1 MTPEERFDQID
12 AILKRTAEQQARLQ
26 EQQAQLQEQQARQQA
41 QFQEQQ
47 VRLQEQQARQQERL
61 AWQEEQGVKR
71 GQEIDKHNDAIR
83 SLIVVART
91 CLDSFQEIRDV
102 QRKDREEWV
111 TQMKEL
117 RAAQAETGEKL
128 NILVNTVDRIIRR
141 ENHP

>member
-1 MTPEERFDQID
+1 MTPEERFEQIETL
-12 AILKRTAEQQARLQ
+12 LKRTAEQQARQQ
-26 EQQAQLQEQQARQQA
+26 EQQAW
-41 QFQEQQ
+41 
-47 VRLQEQQARQQERL
+47 LQEQQARQQEQQ
-61 AWQEEQGVKR
+61 AWLQEQQALQQEQAVKR
-71 GQEIDKHNDAIR
+71 GQEIDKQNDAIR

-91 CLDSFQEIRDV
+91 CLDSFQEIRDL
-102 QRKDREEWV
+102 QRRDHEDWV

>member
-26 EQQAQLQEQQARQQA
+26 EQQA
-41 QFQEQQ
+41 
-47 VRLQEQQARQQERL
+47 RLQEQQARHQQQLEQQQEL
-61 AWQEEQGVKR
+61 AVKR

-91 CLDSFQEIRDV
+91 CLDSLQEIRDV
-102 QRKDREEWV
+102 QRRDREEWV

>member
-1 MTPEERFDQID
+1 MTPEERFDQIE
-12 AILKRTAEQQARLQ
+12 AILKRTAEQQAQ
-26 EQQAQLQEQQARQQA
+26 FQKQQVQLQEQQ
-41 QFQEQQ
+41 
-47 VRLQEQQARQQERL
+47 VRQQEQL
-61 AWQEEQGVKR
+61 ASEHEQAVKR
-71 GQEIDKHNDAIR
+71 GQEIDKQNDAIR

-102 QRKDREEWV
+102 QRRDREDWV
-111 TQMKEL
+111 TQMNEL

>member
-1 MTPEERFDQID
+1 MTPEERFDQIE

-26 EQQAQLQEQQARQQA
+26 EQQARLHEQQARH
-41 QFQEQQ
+41 QEQLEQ
-47 VRLQEQQARQQERL
+47 QQEQA
-61 AWQEEQGVKR
+61 VKR

-102 QRKDREEWV
+102 QRKDREDWV